1 MTQLVKCIDLPP
13 LPLCSGVARNPE
25 FCLAWL
31 MLRGSHFFNAV
42 SLMSDIKRLI
52 KHLGSGLASGSSLS
66 AVISPADMRA
76 SFAAVIDG
84 GAEDIELGALVAM
97 CASIQAHRD
106 TEMFSEIL
114 LGLSEAIRERSMP
127 ISCARYGYSSVVIPN
142 YGDSNCG
149 NAIPLIAIKL
159 QRMGIRVLVHGALET
174 AGGLANCGVF
184 RELGV
189 LPVTTRG
196 QAERRLAEDGLALV
210 PTSLISPGLAAM
222 MALKARLGVCTP
234 AHILA
239 DMLMPILTD
248 PAQTLHVLNIPAWLS
263 ALADTESVVMQTPTL
278 FSTSIDITGC
288 KFGSLD
294 SRPQLKYRAGSDA
307 RSREGNGDSSK
318 KVAVGGSADPRGW
331 QTLFQEEMESR
342 ADVVPFA
349 GRDSLKTSHTR
360 WVANAIP
367 TDPRGLAGWT
377 RQRLDA
383 NIALPQPVVN
393 QLACCL
399 YGVGYADDFN
409 QAKAMAAVET
419 GSLAA

>member
-1 MTQLVKCIDLPP
+1 
-13 LPLCSGVARNPE
+13 
-25 FCLAWL
+25 
-31 MLRGSHFFNAV
+31 MLSGSHLFDSVLF
-42 SLMSDIKRLI
+42 MSDIKRLI
-52 KHLGSGLASGSSLS
+52 KHLGSDLGSERSLS
-66 AVISPADMRA
+66 AVISPADMRS

-84 GAEDIELGALVAM
+84 GASDLELGALVAM
-97 CASIQAHRD
+97 CASIQSHRN

-142 YGDSNCG
+142 YGDANRG

-174 AGGLANCGVF
+174 ASGLANCGVF
-184 RELGV
+184 HELGV

-234 AHILA
+234 AHVLA
-239 DMLMPILTD
+239 DMLMPVLTE
-248 PAQTLHVLNIPAWLS
+248 PAQTLHVLNIPVWLN
-263 ALADTESVVMQTPTL
+263 ALADTESVVMQTPAL
-278 FSTSIDITGC
+278 FSSSIDMTGC

-294 SRPQLKYRAGSDA
+294 SRPQLKYRAGLDA
-307 RSREGNGDSSK
+307 QSRGDSVDCRDS
-318 KVAVGGSADPRGW
+318 AGPGSASDGHTW

-342 ADVVPFA
+342 ADIVSFA
-349 GRDSLKTSHTR
+349 GRDPLKTSHTR
-360 WVANAIP
+360 WVATAIP
-367 TDPRGLAGWT
+367 TDPRGFAAWT
-377 RQRLDA
+377 RQRLGA
-383 NIALPQPVVN
+383 NVALPQPVVN

-399 YGVGYADDFN
+399 YGAGYAEDFN

>member
-1 MTQLVKCIDLPP
+1 
-13 LPLCSGVARNPE
+13 
-25 FCLAWL
+25 
-31 MLRGSHFFNAV
+31 
-42 SLMSDIKRLI
+42 MSDIKRLI
-52 KHLGSGLASGSSLS
+52 KHLGSDLASESSLS
-66 AVISPADMRA
+66 AVISPSDMR
-76 SFAAVIDG
+76 SIFAAVIDG
-84 GAEDIELGALVAM
+84 GASDLELGALVAM
-97 CASIQAHRD
+97 CASIQSHRN

-142 YGDSNCG
+142 YGESNRG

-222 MALKARLGVCTP
+222 MALKARLGVSTP
-234 AHILA
+234 AHVLA
-239 DMLMPILTD
+239 DMLMPVLTE
-248 PAQTLHVLNIPAWLS
+248 PAQTLHVLNIPMWLNG
-263 ALADTESVVMQTPTL
+263 LADTESMVMQTPAL
-278 FSTSIDITGC
+278 FSSSIDMTGC

-294 SRPQLKYRAGSDA
+294 SRPQLKYRVGLDAQLRGGNSDG
-307 RSREGNGDSSK
+307 RSIEDAYS
-318 KVAVGGSADPRGW
+318 W

-342 ADVVPFA
+342 TDIVSFA
-349 GRDSLKTSHTR
+349 GRDPLKTSHTR
-360 WVANAIP
+360 WVATAVP
-367 TDPRGLAGWT
+367 TDPRGLAAWT

-383 NIALPQPVVN
+383 NVALPRPVVN

-399 YGVGYADDFN
+399 YGAGYADDFN

>member
-1 MTQLVKCIDLPP
+1 
-13 LPLCSGVARNPE
+13 
-25 FCLAWL
+25 
-31 MLRGSHFFNAV
+31 
-42 SLMSDIKRLI
+42 MSDIKRLI
-52 KHLGSGLASGSSLS
+52 KHLGSDLAAESSLS
-66 AVISPADMRA
+66 AVISPSAMRFI
-76 SFAAVIDG
+76 FAAVIDG
-84 GAEDIELGALVAM
+84 GASDIELGALVAM
-97 CASIQAHRD
+97 CASIQSHRN

-142 YGDSNCG
+142 YGESNRG

-222 MALKARLGVCTP
+222 MALKARLGVSTP
-234 AHILA
+234 AHVLA
-239 DMLMPILTD
+239 DMLMPVLTE
-248 PAQTLHVLNIPAWLS
+248 PAQTLHVLNIPMWLNG
-263 ALADTESVVMQTPTL
+263 LADTESMVMQTPAL
-278 FSTSIDITGC
+278 FSSSIDMTGC

-294 SRPQLKYRAGSDA
+294 SRPQLKYRVGLDAQLRGGNSDG
-307 RSREGNGDSSK
+307 RSIEDAYS
-318 KVAVGGSADPRGW
+318 W

-342 ADVVPFA
+342 TDIVSFA
-349 GRDSLKTSHTR
+349 GRDPLKTSHTR
-360 WVANAIP
+360 WVATAVP
-367 TDPRGLAGWT
+367 TDPRGLAAWT

-383 NIALPQPVVN
+383 NVALPRPVVN

-399 YGVGYADDFN
+399 YGAGYADDFN

>member
-1 MTQLVKCIDLPP
+1 
-13 LPLCSGVARNPE
+13 
-25 FCLAWL
+25 
-31 MLRGSHFFNAV
+31 
-42 SLMSDIKRLI
+42 MSDIKRLI
-52 KHLGSGLASGSSLS
+52 KHLGSDLAAESSLS
-66 AVISPADMRA
+66 AVISPSAMRFI
-76 SFAAVIDG
+76 FAAVIDG
-84 GAEDIELGALVAM
+84 GASDIELGALVAM
-97 CASIQAHRD
+97 CASIQSHRN

-142 YGDSNCG
+142 YGESNRG

-222 MALKARLGVCTP
+222 MALKARLGVSTP
-234 AHILA
+234 AHVLA
-239 DMLMPILTD
+239 DMLMPVLTE
-248 PAQTLHVLNIPAWLS
+248 PAQTLHVLNIPMWLN
-263 ALADTESVVMQTPTL
+263 ALADTESMVMQTPAL
-278 FSTSIDITGC
+278 FSSSIDMTGC

-294 SRPQLKYRAGSDA
+294 SRPQLKYRVGLDAQLRGGNSDG
-307 RSREGNGDSSK
+307 RSIEDAYS
-318 KVAVGGSADPRGW
+318 W

-342 ADVVPFA
+342 TDIVSFA
-349 GRDSLKTSHTR
+349 GRDPLKTSHTR
-360 WVANAIP
+360 WVATAVP
-367 TDPRGLAGWT
+367 TDPPGLAAWT

-383 NIALPQPVVN
+383 NVALPRPVVN

-399 YGVGYADDFN
+399 YGAGYADDFN

>member
-1 MTQLVKCIDLPP
+1 
-13 LPLCSGVARNPE
+13 
-25 FCLAWL
+25 
-31 MLRGSHFFNAV
+31 MLTGSHLYDPVLF
-42 SLMSDIKRLI
+42 MSDIKRLI
-52 KHLGSGLASGSSLS
+52 KHLGSDLASESSLS
-66 AVISPADMRA
+66 AVISPADMRS

-84 GAEDIELGALVAM
+84 GASDIELGALVAM
-97 CASIQAHRD
+97 CASIQSHRN

-142 YGDSNCG
+142 YGESNRG

-174 AGGLANCGVF
+174 AGGLANCGAF

-222 MALKARLGVCTP
+222 MALKARLGVSTP
-234 AHILA
+234 AHVLA
-239 DMLMPILTD
+239 DMLMPVLTE
-248 PAQTLHVLNIPAWLS
+248 PAQTLHVLNIPVWLN
-263 ALADTESVVMQTPTL
+263 ALADTESVVMQTPAL
-278 FSTSIDITGC
+278 FSSSIDMTGC

-294 SRPQLKYRAGSDA
+294 SRPQLKYRAGLDAQLRDGNSDS
-307 RSREGNGDSSK
+307 RSSED
-318 KVAVGGSADPRGW
+318 AHGW

-342 ADVVPFA
+342 ADIVLSA
-349 GRDSLKTSHTR
+349 GRDPLKTSHTR
-360 WVANAIP
+360 WVATAVPI
-367 TDPRGLAGWT
+367 DPRGLAAWT

-383 NIALPQPVVN
+383 NVALPQPVVN

-399 YGVGYADDFN
+399 YGAGYANDFN

>member
-1 MTQLVKCIDLPP
+1 
-13 LPLCSGVARNPE
+13 
-25 FCLAWL
+25 
-31 MLRGSHFFNAV
+31 
-42 SLMSDIKRLI
+42 MSDIKRLI
-52 KHLGSGLASGSSLS
+52 KHLGSDLASESSLS
-66 AVISPADMRA
+66 AVISPSDMR
-76 SFAAVIDG
+76 SIFAAVIDG
-84 GAEDIELGALVAM
+84 GASDLELGALVAM
-97 CASIQAHRD
+97 CASIQSHRN

-142 YGDSNCG
+142 YGESNRG

-222 MALKARLGVCTP
+222 MALKARLGVSTP
-234 AHILA
+234 AHVLA
-239 DMLMPILTD
+239 GMLMPVLTE
-248 PAQTLHVLNIPAWLS
+248 PAQTLHVLNIPMWLN
-263 ALADTESVVMQTPTL
+263 ALADTESMVMQTPAL
-278 FSTSIDITGC
+278 FSSSIDMTGC

-294 SRPQLKYRAGSDA
+294 SRPQLKYRVGLDAQLRGGNSDG
-307 RSREGNGDSSK
+307 RSIED
-318 KVAVGGSADPRGW
+318 AHGW

-342 ADVVPFA
+342 TDIVSFA
-349 GRDSLKTSHTR
+349 GRDPLKTSHTR
-360 WVANAIP
+360 WVATAVP
-367 TDPRGLAGWT
+367 TDPRGLAAWT

-383 NIALPQPVVN
+383 NVALPQPVVN

-399 YGVGYADDFN
+399 YGAGYADDFN

>member
-1 MTQLVKCIDLPP
+1 
-13 LPLCSGVARNPE
+13 
-25 FCLAWL
+25 
-31 MLRGSHFFNAV
+31 
-42 SLMSDIKRLI
+42 MSDIKRLI
-52 KHLGSGLASGSSLS
+52 HHLSVGCAAHDFASDPRKESSLS
-66 AVISPADMRA
+66 AVINPADMRA
-76 SFAAVIDG
+76 SFAAALDG
-84 GAEDIELGALVAM
+84 GLAEIELGALVAL
-97 CASIQAHRD
+97 CANIQSHRN

-127 ISCARYGYSSVVIPN
+127 IACARYAYSSVVIPN
-142 YGDSNCG
+142 YGESNRG

-174 AGGLANCGVF
+174 PGGLANCGVF

-234 AHILA
+234 AHLLA
-239 DMLMPILTD
+239 DMLMPVLIE
-248 PAQTLHVLNIPAWLS
+248 PAQTLHVLNIPVWLS
-263 ALADTESVVMQTPTL
+263 ALADSESVVMQTPTL
-278 FSTSIDITGC
+278 FSSSVDVTGC

-294 SRPQLKYRAGSDA
+294 SRPQLKYRAGLDAQPREDSGDTVGSRAEDSD
-307 RSREGNGDSSK
+307 R
-318 KVAVGGSADPRGW
+318 GGSRSTDAQGW

-342 ADVVPFA
+342 ADVVSFA
-349 GRDSLKTSHTR
+349 GRDPLKTSHSR
-360 WVANAIP
+360 WVATAIP
-367 TDPRGLAGWT
+367 TDPRGLAAWT

-383 NIALPQPVVN
+383 NVALPQPVVN

-399 YGVGYADDFN
+399 YGAGYADDFN

>member
-1 MTQLVKCIDLPP
+1 
-13 LPLCSGVARNPE
+13 
-25 FCLAWL
+25 
-31 MLRGSHFFNAV
+31 
-42 SLMSDIKRLI
+42 MSDIKRLI
-52 KHLGSGLASGSSLS
+52 KHLGSDLAAESSLS
-66 AVISPADMRA
+66 AVISPSAMRFI
-76 SFAAVIDG
+76 FAAVIDG
-84 GAEDIELGALVAM
+84 GASDIELGALVAM
-97 CASIQAHRD
+97 CASIQSHRN

-142 YGDSNCG
+142 YGESNRG
-149 NAIPLIAIKL
+149 SAIPLIAIKL

-222 MALKARLGVCTP
+222 MALKARLGVSTP
-234 AHILA
+234 AHVLA
-239 DMLMPILTD
+239 DMLMPVLTE
-248 PAQTLHVLNIPAWLS
+248 PAQTLHVLNIPMWLN
-263 ALADTESVVMQTPTL
+263 ALADTESMVMQTPAL
-278 FSTSIDITGC
+278 FSSSIDMTGC

-294 SRPQLKYRAGSDA
+294 SRPQLKYRVGLDAQLRGGNSDG
-307 RSREGNGDSSK
+307 RSIED
-318 KVAVGGSADPRGW
+318 AYGW

-342 ADVVPFA
+342 TDIVSFA
-349 GRDSLKTSHTR
+349 GRDPLKTSHTR
-360 WVANAIP
+360 WVATAVP
-367 TDPRGLAGWT
+367 TDPRGLAAWT

-383 NIALPQPVVN
+383 NVALPQPVLN

-399 YGVGYADDFN
+399 YGAGYADDFN

>member
-1 MTQLVKCIDLPP
+1 
-13 LPLCSGVARNPE
+13 
-25 FCLAWL
+25 
-31 MLRGSHFFNAV
+31 
-42 SLMSDIKRLI
+42 MSDIKRLI
-52 KHLGSGLASGSSLS
+52 KHLGSDLAAESSLS
-66 AVISPADMRA
+66 AVISPSAMRFI
-76 SFAAVIDG
+76 FAAVIDG
-84 GAEDIELGALVAM
+84 GASDIELGALVAM
-97 CASIQAHRD
+97 CASIQSHRN

-142 YGDSNCG
+142 YGESNRG

-222 MALKARLGVCTP
+222 MALKARLGVSTP
-234 AHILA
+234 AHVLA
-239 DMLMPILTD
+239 DMLMPVLTE
-248 PAQTLHVLNIPAWLS
+248 PAQTLHVLNIPMWLN
-263 ALADTESVVMQTPTL
+263 ALADTESMVMQTPAL
-278 FSTSIDITGC
+278 FSSSIDMTGC

-294 SRPQLKYRAGSDA
+294 SRPQLKYRVGLDAQLRGGNSDG
-307 RSREGNGDSSK
+307 RSIED
-318 KVAVGGSADPRGW
+318 AYGW

-342 ADVVPFA
+342 TDIVSFA
-349 GRDSLKTSHTR
+349 GRDPLKTLHTR
-360 WVANAIP
+360 WVAAAVP
-367 TDPRGLAGWT
+367 TDPRGLAAWT

-383 NIALPQPVVN
+383 NVALPQPVVN

-399 YGVGYADDFN
+399 YGAGYADDFN

>member
-1 MTQLVKCIDLPP
+1 
-13 LPLCSGVARNPE
+13 
-25 FCLAWL
+25 
-31 MLRGSHFFNAV
+31 
-42 SLMSDIKRLI
+42 MSDIKRLI
-52 KHLGSGLASGSSLS
+52 KHLGSDLASERSLS
-66 AVISPADMRA
+66 AVISPADMRS

-84 GAEDIELGALVAM
+84 GASDLELGALVAM
-97 CASIQAHRD
+97 CASIQSHRN

-142 YGDSNCG
+142 YGDANRG

-174 AGGLANCGVF
+174 ASGLANCGVF

-196 QAERRLAEDGLALV
+196 QAERSLAEDGLALV

-234 AHILA
+234 AHVLA
-239 DMLMPILTD
+239 DMLMPVLTE
-248 PAQTLHVLNIPAWLS
+248 PAQTLHVLNIAVWLS
-263 ALADTESVVMQTPTL
+263 ALADTESVVMQTPAL
-278 FSTSIDITGC
+278 FSSSIDMTGC

-294 SRPQLKYRAGSDA
+294 SRPQLKYRAGLDA
-307 RSREGNGDSSK
+307 QSRGDSVDCRDS
-318 KVAVGGSADPRGW
+318 AGPGSASDGHGW

-342 ADVVPFA
+342 ADIVSFA
-349 GRDSLKTSHTR
+349 GRDPLKTSHTR
-360 WVANAIP
+360 WVATAIP
-367 TDPRGLAGWT
+367 TDPRGLAAWT

-383 NIALPQPVVN
+383 NVALPQPVVN

-399 YGVGYADDFN
+399 YGAGYAEDFN

>member
-1 MTQLVKCIDLPP
+1 
-13 LPLCSGVARNPE
+13 
-25 FCLAWL
+25 
-31 MLRGSHFFNAV
+31 
-42 SLMSDIKRLI
+42 MSDIKRLI
-52 KHLGSGLASGSSLS
+52 KHLGSDLAAESSLS
-66 AVISPADMRA
+66 AVISPSAMRFI
-76 SFAAVIDG
+76 FAAVIDG
-84 GAEDIELGALVAM
+84 GASDLELGALVAM
-97 CASIQAHRD
+97 CASIQSHRN

-142 YGDSNCG
+142 YGESNRG

-222 MALKARLGVCTP
+222 MALKARLGVSTP
-234 AHILA
+234 AHVLA
-239 DMLMPILTD
+239 DMLMPVLTE
-248 PAQTLHVLNIPAWLS
+248 PAQTLHVLNIPMWLN
-263 ALADTESVVMQTPTL
+263 ALADTESMVMQTPAL
-278 FSTSIDITGC
+278 FSSSIDMTGC

-294 SRPQLKYRAGSDA
+294 SRPQLKYRVGLDAQLRGGNSDG
-307 RSREGNGDSSK
+307 RSIEDAYS
-318 KVAVGGSADPRGW
+318 W

-342 ADVVPFA
+342 TDIVSFA
-349 GRDSLKTSHTR
+349 GRDPLKTSHTR
-360 WVANAIP
+360 WVATAVP
-367 TDPRGLAGWT
+367 TDPRGLAAWT

-383 NIALPQPVVN
+383 NVALPRPVVN

-399 YGVGYADDFN
+399 YGAGYADDFN

>member
-1 MTQLVKCIDLPP
+1 
-13 LPLCSGVARNPE
+13 
-25 FCLAWL
+25 
-31 MLRGSHFFNAV
+31 
-42 SLMSDIKRLI
+42 MSDIKRLI
-52 KHLGSGLASGSSLS
+52 KHLGSDLAAESSLS
-66 AVISPADMRA
+66 AVISPSAMRFI
-76 SFAAVIDG
+76 FAAVIDG
-84 GAEDIELGALVAM
+84 GASDIELGALVAM
-97 CASIQAHRD
+97 CASIQSHRN

-142 YGDSNCG
+142 YGESNRG
-149 NAIPLIAIKL
+149 SAIPLIAIKL

-222 MALKARLGVCTP
+222 MALKARLGVSTP
-234 AHILA
+234 AHVLA
-239 DMLMPILTD
+239 DMLMPVLTE
-248 PAQTLHVLNIPAWLS
+248 PAQTLHVLNIPMWLN
-263 ALADTESVVMQTPTL
+263 ALADTESMVMQTPAL
-278 FSTSIDITGC
+278 FSSSIDMTGC

-294 SRPQLKYRAGSDA
+294 SRPQLKYRVGLDAQLRGGNSDG
-307 RSREGNGDSSK
+307 RSIED
-318 KVAVGGSADPRGW
+318 AYGW

-342 ADVVPFA
+342 TDIVSFA
-349 GRDSLKTSHTR
+349 GRDPLKTSHTR
-360 WVANAIP
+360 WVAAAVP
-367 TDPRGLAGWT
+367 TDPRGLVAWT

-383 NIALPQPVVN
+383 NVALPQPVVN

-399 YGVGYADDFN
+399 YGAGYADDFN

>member
-1 MTQLVKCIDLPP
+1 
-13 LPLCSGVARNPE
+13 
-25 FCLAWL
+25 
-31 MLRGSHFFNAV
+31 
-42 SLMSDIKRLI
+42 MSDIKRLI
-52 KHLGSGLASGSSLS
+52 KHLGSNLASESSLS
-66 AVISPADMRA
+66 AVISPSDMR
-76 SFAAVIDG
+76 SIFAAVIDG
-84 GAEDIELGALVAM
+84 GASDIELGALVAM
-97 CASIQAHRD
+97 CASIQSHRN

-142 YGDSNCG
+142 YGESNRG

-222 MALKARLGVCTP
+222 MALKARLGVSTP
-234 AHILA
+234 AHVLA
-239 DMLMPILTD
+239 DMLMPVLTE
-248 PAQTLHVLNIPAWLS
+248 PAQTLHVLNIPMWLN
-263 ALADTESVVMQTPTL
+263 ALADTESMVMQTPAL
-278 FSTSIDITGC
+278 FSSSIDMTGC

-294 SRPQLKYRAGSDA
+294 SRPQLKYRVGLDA
-307 RSREGNGDSSK
+307 QLRGGNGDGRSIED
-318 KVAVGGSADPRGW
+318 AHGW

-342 ADVVPFA
+342 TDIVSFA
-349 GRDSLKTSHTR
+349 GRDPLKTSHTR
-360 WVANAIP
+360 WVATAVP
-367 TDPRGLAGWT
+367 TDPRGLAAWT

-383 NIALPQPVVN
+383 NVALPQPVVN

-399 YGVGYADDFN
+399 YGAGYADDFN

>member
-1 MTQLVKCIDLPP
+1 
-13 LPLCSGVARNPE
+13 
-25 FCLAWL
+25 
-31 MLRGSHFFNAV
+31 
-42 SLMSDIKRLI
+42 MSDIKRLI
-52 KHLGSGLASGSSLS
+52 KHLGSDLASGSSLS
-66 AVISPADMRA
+66 AVINPADMRA

-127 ISCARYGYSSVVIPN
+127 ISCAQYEYSSVVIPN
-142 YGDSNCG
+142 YGNSNRG

-234 AHILA
+234 AHVLA
-239 DMLMPILTD
+239 DMLMPVLTD
-248 PAQTLHVLNIPAWLS
+248 PAQTLHVLNIPVWLG
-263 ALADTESVVMQTPTL
+263 ALVDTENVVMQTPAL
-278 FSTSIDITGC
+278 FSSSIDITGC

-294 SRPQLKYRAGSDA
+294 SRPQLKYRAGLDA
-307 RSREGNGDSSK
+307 PSRASNARGSGGKHGD
-318 KVAVGGSADPRGW
+318 VGVSADARGW

-349 GRDSLKTSHTR
+349 GRDSLNATHTR
-360 WVANAIP
+360 WVATAIP

-399 YGVGYADDFN
+399 YGAGYADDFN

>member
-1 MTQLVKCIDLPP
+1 
-13 LPLCSGVARNPE
+13 
-25 FCLAWL
+25 
-31 MLRGSHFFNAV
+31 
-42 SLMSDIKRLI
+42 MSDIKRLI
-52 KHLGSGLASGSSLS
+52 KHLGSDLASESSLS
-66 AVISPADMRA
+66 AVISPSDMR
-76 SFAAVIDG
+76 SIFAAVIDG
-84 GAEDIELGALVAM
+84 GASDIELGALVAM
-97 CASIQAHRD
+97 CASIQSHRN

-114 LGLSEAIRERSMP
+114 LGLSEAICERSMP
-127 ISCARYGYSSVVIPN
+127 ISCARYGYTSVVIPN
-142 YGDSNCG
+142 YGESNRG

-222 MALKARLGVCTP
+222 MALKARLGVSTP
-234 AHILA
+234 AHVLA
-239 DMLMPILTD
+239 DMLMPVLTE
-248 PAQTLHVLNIPAWLS
+248 PAQTLHVLNIPMWLN
-263 ALADTESVVMQTPTL
+263 ALADTESMVMQTPAL
-278 FSTSIDITGC
+278 FSSSIDMTGC

-294 SRPQLKYRAGSDA
+294 SRPQLKYRVGLDAQLRGGNSDGK
-307 RSREGNGDSSK
+307 RSED
-318 KVAVGGSADPRGW
+318 AHGW

-342 ADVVPFA
+342 TDIVSFA
-349 GRDSLKTSHTR
+349 GRDPLKTSHTR
-360 WVANAIP
+360 WVATAVP
-367 TDPRGLAGWT
+367 TDPRGLAAWT

-383 NIALPQPVVN
+383 NVALPQPVVN

-399 YGVGYADDFN
+399 YGAGYADDFN